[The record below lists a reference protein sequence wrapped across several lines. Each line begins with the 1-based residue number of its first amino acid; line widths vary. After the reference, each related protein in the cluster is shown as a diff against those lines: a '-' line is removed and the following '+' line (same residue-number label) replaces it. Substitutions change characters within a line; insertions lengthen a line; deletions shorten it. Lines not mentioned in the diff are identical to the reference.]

1 MIDRIR
7 NAEQLIRGIFDL
19 MTALG
24 LSIITGLFMI
34 WAIKEIWEMIKQ

>member
-7 NAEQLIRGIFDL
+7 NAEQLIRRIFDL
-19 MTALG
+19 MIVLG

-34 WAIKEIWEMIKQ
+34 WAIKEIWEMIVK